1 MQSSDGFGKKL
12 GKGRDSLCNLAIEN
26 GYSIYVRNI
35 EGHIAL
41 QHTVIADNTR
51 DIVRQSANALH
62 VDTDSI
68 VFYAPDKFLSAELT
82 NLTQICY
89 FLSLCDLAP

>member
-1 MQSSDGFGKKL
+1 M
-12 GKGRDSLCNLAIEN
+12 AIEN
-26 GYSIYVRNI
+26 GHPICVRNI

-41 QHTVIADNTR
+41 QHTVTANNTR

-82 NLTQICY
+82 NSTQICY
-89 FLSLCDLAP
+89 FMSLCDLTP